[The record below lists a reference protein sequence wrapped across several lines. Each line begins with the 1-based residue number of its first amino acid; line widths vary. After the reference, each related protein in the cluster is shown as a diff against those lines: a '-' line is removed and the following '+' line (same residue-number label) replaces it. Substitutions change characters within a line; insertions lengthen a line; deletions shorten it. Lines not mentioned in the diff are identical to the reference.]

1 MARQAT
7 TKAGKTRRFREPVSR
22 ERALTAAVAIA
33 DADGIGS
40 LTMRRLAQELGV
52 EAMSLYHHVA
62 NKDDILDGITDR
74 VVGEIQVPPSG
85 TDWRSAM
92 RDRAICA
99 HEVLLAHPWSA
110 MLIMSR
116 FNIGPGM
123 TRYLDATLGRLRE
136 GGFSIHGALDAWHT
150 LDSHIYGFTL
160 QELQLPFDA
169 ADNAQVSAETLP
181 LVRPGGIPVRS
192 RGGHRDQ
199 RYGPRRAFRVRSR
212 PDPRRPRTGARTTG
226 LRRQAPQGPR
236 LTRPEM
242 PHVGPFPEAATDV
255 VDPSGRRAL
264 SRT

>member
-1 MARQAT
+1 MVRQAT
-7 TKAGKTRRFREPVSR
+7 TKTGKPRKAREPLSR
-22 ERALTAAVAIA
+22 QRALTAAVAIA
-33 DADGIGS
+33 DAEGLAS

-62 NKDDILDGITDR
+62 NKDDVLDGITDL
-74 VVGEIQVPPSG
+74 VVSEIAVPPSG

-92 RDRAICA
+92 RDRAISA
-99 HEVLLAHPWSA
+99 HEVLLAHPWAA

-169 ADNAQVSAETLP
+169 VDNAQVSADALELFDPAQFPYVVEVVTEISKT
-181 LVRPGGIPVRS
+181 G
-192 RGGHRDQ
+192 
-199 RYGPRRAFRVRSR
+199 RVEHFELGL
-212 PDPRRPRTGARTTG
+212 DLLLDGLERT
-226 LRRQAPQGPR
+226 
-236 LTRPEM
+236 
-242 PHVGPFPEAATDV
+242 
-255 VDPSGRRAL
+255 L
-264 SRT
+264 SRTS